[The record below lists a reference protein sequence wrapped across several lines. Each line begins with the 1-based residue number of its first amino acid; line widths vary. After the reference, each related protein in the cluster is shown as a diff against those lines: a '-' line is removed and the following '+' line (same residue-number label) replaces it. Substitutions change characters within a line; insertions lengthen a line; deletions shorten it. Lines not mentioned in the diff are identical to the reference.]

1 MPSNRTHL
9 HLIPVDA
16 KDATAAIRGWLDDE
30 NLEYRVVDDGKATL
44 HLHVKYPPTKDGHV
58 FNIVIPKKRLLV
70 LVYSITRVDQGQ
82 QDEMVSYRE
91 EDLIGWKG
99 WLHEIRMHLTRSTLD
114 WVLHVGKEDEQN
126 RPGPLQAFNISR
138 PIWFDGLTQNEL
150 MQTMRGVW
158 LTKLS
163 IIHQIKFDYGKGIGK
178 PGPVDDWKGRKP
190 ISRSG
195 QKSTL
200 KSAEVDF
207 DEQAGFGQSFDP
219 SEWV

>member
-1 MPSNRTHL
+1 M
-9 HLIPVDA
+9 DA

-126 RPGPLQAFNISR
+126 KHSNHGLAPPLHPPEVHRNVGAHKLVER
-138 PIWFDGLTQNEL
+138 VKCPVAAPIPATHL
-150 MQTMRGVW
+150 
-158 LTKLS
+158 
-163 IIHQIKFDYGKGIGK
+163 
-178 PGPVDDWKGRKP
+178 P
-190 ISRSG
+190 
-195 QKSTL
+195 
-200 KSAEVDF
+200 
-207 DEQAGFGQSFDP
+207 
-219 SEWV
+219 

>member
-1 MPSNRTHL
+1 M
-9 HLIPVDA
+9 DA
-16 KDATAAIRGWLDDE
+16 KDATAAIHMWLDDE
-30 NLEYRVVDDGKATL
+30 NLEYRVVDDEKATL

-58 FNIVIPKKRLLV
+58 FNIVIPKKRSLV

-138 PIWFDGLTQNEL
+138 PIWFDGLTQNEF
-150 MQTMRGVW
+150 MHTMRSVW

-163 IIHQIKFDYGKGIGK
+163 LIHKIKFGYGQGTGK
-178 PGPVDDWKGRKP
+178 PGPVDDWPNK
-190 ISRSG
+190 
-195 QKSTL
+195 KSNVNPRG
-200 KSAEVDF
+200 KKIQEERMDINF
-207 DEQAGFGQSFDP
+207 DETGGFGRSFDRD
-219 SEWV
+219 EWA